1 MFNYKLEGIMEENFL
16 PIGSVVKLKGGQ
28 KRLMITGF
36 LQVEQE
42 ENKKNVWDYSGC
54 LYPEGII
61 VSSTNYLFNHSQIEE
76 VHFIGLVDE
85 EEEKFKK
92 KLNNA
97 IEELKNK

>member
-1 MFNYKLEGIMEENFL
+1 MERKFL
-16 PIGSVVKLKGGQ
+16 PIGSVVKLKDGK

-36 LQVEQE
+36 LPIEQK
-42 ENKKNVWDYSGC
+42 ENGEKNVWDYSGC